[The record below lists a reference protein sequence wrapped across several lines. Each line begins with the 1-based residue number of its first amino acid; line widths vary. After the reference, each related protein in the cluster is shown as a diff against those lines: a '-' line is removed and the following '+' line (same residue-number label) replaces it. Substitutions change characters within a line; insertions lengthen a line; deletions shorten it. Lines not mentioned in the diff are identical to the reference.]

1 MLGDAGAD
9 NSDPSYTGATPG
21 ASPLSLDYY
30 RAKYAEF
37 QQVLTAMDRAY
48 NAGVDLWAVTEDEPL
63 ALLLDEYEAKRG
75 TVKATAEALNF
86 AANAVNSA
94 GGRFPV
100 LSIPGSLGALPA
112 LLVPAGVLAA
122 VAAIIVWGRQFI
134 AGLVAYMQDAQALAA
149 QDTPEKKAALAA
161 ALAKARAAQAEADTP
176 LASAANIVKWAA
188 IAGAAF
194 LAWRAFSDYRDKNP
208 ALAFDDDD
216 TSDDTDDF

>member
-9 NSDPSYTGATPG
+9 NSDVSYTGAPN

-37 QQVLTAMDRAY
+37 QQVLVAMDRAY
-48 NAGVDLWAVTEDEPL
+48 NAGVDLWSVSEDESL
-63 ALLLDEYEAKRG
+63 ALILDEYEAKRA

-122 VAAIIVWGRQFI
+122 VATIIVWGREFI
-134 AGLVAYMQDAQALAA
+134 GRLVNYIQDQQAIAA
-149 QDTPEKKAALAA
+149 QDTPQKKAALAA
-161 ALAKARAAQAEADTP
+161 ALAQARAAQAEAETP
-176 LASAANIVKWAA
+176 LSSAASVIKWAA
-188 IAGAAF
+188 IAAAAF
-194 LAWRAFSDYRDKNP
+194 FAWKAFNDYRDRNP
-208 ALAFDDDD
+208 AEAFEDDDEG
-216 TSDDTDDF
+216 DDTADF